1 MGCAAHE
8 KLQRLERLLSE
19 MGRVVI
25 AFSGGV
31 DSTFLFATAVRCMGK
46 NAIAVTARSFTYP
59 QHELEQAREFATLLG
74 GTHLEINSE
83 ELDIPGFR
91 ENPPDR
97 CYYCKSALFAEL
109 REVAEREGASYI
121 LDGSN
126 LDDVGDFRPGRR
138 AAKECGVRSPL
149 EEVGLRKEEI
159 RLLSREGGL
168 PTWDK
173 PSMACLSS
181 RFPYGQEI
189 TREKLRV
196 VEQAE
201 QMLKEA
207 GFRQVRVR
215 HHGDIAR
222 IEVPS
227 QEVGRVVSAPCLPDI
242 VEGLKGL
249 GFAYV
254 TLDLEGYRS
263 GSMNEVLAR

>member
-8 KLQRLERLLSE
+8 KLRRLERLLSE

-31 DSTFLFATAVRCMGK
+31 DSTFLFATAVRCIGK
-46 NAIAVTARSFTYP
+46 NAIAVTARSSTYP
-59 QHELEQAREFATLLG
+59 QHELEGARGLARSLG

-83 ELDIPGFR
+83 ELDIPSFR

-97 CYYCKSALFAEL
+97 CYYCKGALFAEL
-109 REVAEREGASYI
+109 RELAEKEGAAYV

-138 AAKECGVRSPL
+138 AAKEYGVRSLL

-159 RLLSREGGL
+159 RLLSREAGL

-173 PSMACLSS
+173 PSAACLSS

-189 TREKLRV
+189 TPEKLKV

-201 QMLKEA
+201 QMLREA

-227 QEVGRVVSAPCLPDI
+227 EDVGRIASAPCLSDI
-242 VEGLKGL
+242 VERFKGL

-254 TLDLEGYRS
+254 ALDLEGYRS

>member
-8 KLQRLERLLSE
+8 KLHRLEHLLSE

-31 DSTFLFATAVRCMGK
+31 DSTFLFATAVRCIGK
-46 NAIAVTARSFTYP
+46 NAIAVTARSSTYP
-59 QHELEQAREFATLLG
+59 QHELREAREFARSLG

-83 ELDIPGFR
+83 ELEIPGFR

-97 CYYCKSALFAEL
+97 CYYCKGALFAEL
-109 REVAEREGASYI
+109 REVAEKEGAPHV

-126 LDDVGDFRPGRR
+126 LDDLGDFRPGRR
-138 AAKECGVRSPL
+138 AAKEYGVRSPL

-159 RLLSREGGL
+159 RLLSREAGL

-173 PSMACLSS
+173 PSAACLSS

-189 TREKLRV
+189 TREKLGV

-201 QMLKEA
+201 QMLREA

-227 QEVGRVVSAPCLPDI
+227 EEVGRIASAVCLSEI
-242 VEGLKGL
+242 VERFKRL